1 MLDLHFVCDHLDS
14 VRTNCANRGVSV
26 DLDGLLAARD
36 KRQDLLGRIEASRR
50 EQNEIAASIPKEKD
64 AVAKQALVAR
74 GKELKPLVSGLEE
87 ELKGVEAALHS
98 T

>member
-36 KRQDLLGRIEASRR
+36 KRQDLLGRI
-50 EQNEIAASIPKEKD
+50 
-64 AVAKQALVAR
+64 
-74 GKELKPLVSGLEE
+74 
-87 ELKGVEAALHS
+87 
-98 T
+98 